1 MTDSEY
7 DLFKKMSIE
16 DLISN
21 AVGGGIASSREK
33 AKFVYEE
40 RMLEQQHEY
49 TKQQIELQHK
59 LNMKLMTKQLRWIKY
74 SAILNAIAL
83 LAAVVLG
90 WFLAEWKAK
99 PNLSKPTQQSIQS
112 QRESSSQSTPA
123 PHPERKNDKA
133 TLKPPNHR

>member
-7 DLFKKMSIE
+7 DNLKRLSIDQLARKIVGASTGSSPE
-16 DLISN
+16 MARLVYNQLLI
-21 AVGGGIASSREK
+21 
-33 AKFVYEE
+33 
-40 RMLEQQHEY
+40 EQQHEY
-49 TKQQIELQHK
+49 AKQQIELQHSK
-59 LNMKLMTKQLRWIKY
+59 NEILLKRQLRWIKF

-123 PHPERKNDKA
+123 PHSERKNDKA
-133 TLKPPNHR
+133 T